1 MVSLDGSTSYIGNE
15 FIKLEITGSSHLA
28 TQHYVN
34 TAVANSGGGA
44 VDAYTKT
51 ETDNLLN
58 NKLNVNNPQ
67 NMEGTLT
74 IGSVGGTS
82 KIIVNALSSTKDF
95 YVNGDAQVLG
105 NHLVASLDST
115 SYIKGTNIITN
126 TINADNLNDIY
137 FQSNG
142 VSYLQLDVSENKLVS
157 SKLIQCGGNL
167 TTQEIDTIAN
177 LDLVIKRNN
186 IDYITLSDGQINFN
200 QPTNISVDTTNLV
213 KKTGETDQRIDGTV
227 SVNGDT
233 VAGYELTVAGQVHTQ
248 GMYVASDT
256 DLIFGNPT
264 QYITNPFG
272 TAHIR
277 HYTNGEHQFY
287 CNGVEDFLIDQ
298 DKALARGNML
308 CVGQFQGSIF
318 NSFNNNTVDVSFR
331 KANVEL
337 MKLGGAK
344 VMAYF
349 PLGVASNIY
358 DSVDNADVVF
368 KRNFVDFFFLRN
380 NSVELSS
387 GISLSTSSAK
397 IDTIDTVGDNDLV
410 FKRFNDNY
418 MSFSQVAGKIFLQ
431 KDTEIQGDVNFIA
444 NKTIQID
451 NLDTVGDHDMV
462 IKRNNIEFLRLD
474 GPRTVVNGPENYIII
489 GNNVGLNTD
498 WIFANTFANRS
509 DNTDTNF
516 RGAIS
521 GGLASGTIYMT
532 YEHVAQNLHVK
543 TDMEL
548 DQDKKFY
555 VHKEAS
561 KNSFISSINIAG
573 VNHTTFQNEDPNGD
587 LRFSANGNVIL
598 FITPTKV
605 SVPTPYTLEGDLVD
619 TSDLVKK
626 YDIKNVEH
634 NFTDIV
640 KQIEPKTFKLNDEK
654 ETGITKNH
662 LGFIA
667 NEIEEVIPPE
677 WENIVMTD
685 DEGIKKLSYIKM
697 GSITWGAVRAL
708 IEENE
713 TMKNKIEHLENRLF
727 EVENFIKDYV
737 KPKPKSKAKAKPKE

>member
-1 MVSLDGSTSYIGNE
+1 MALQLDGGNTVIGTE
-15 FIKLEITGSSHLA
+15 FIKLLNTGSSHLA
-28 TQHYVN
+28 TQHYVD
-34 TAVANSGGGA
+34 TAVAGGGGGA

-51 ETDNLLN
+51 ETDSLLN
-58 NKLNVNNPQ
+58 TKLNVNNPQ
-67 NMEGTLT
+67 DMEGTLRL
-74 IGSVGGTS
+74 GSVNGVS
-82 KIIVNALSSTKDF
+82 KIILNSVGDNGKDF
-95 YVNGDAQVLG
+95 YVNGDSQVLG
-105 NHLVASLDST
+105 NLEVASLDSS
-115 SYIKGTNIITN
+115 SYIKGTNLISN
-126 TINADNLNDIY
+126 TINADNLNDIF

-142 VSYLQLDVSENKLVS
+142 ANYLQLDVSENKLVS

-167 TTQEIDTIAN
+167 TTQEIDTIAP
-177 LDLVIKRNN
+177 LDLVIKRGGV
-186 IDYITLSDGQINFN
+186 DYITLADGQVNFN

-397 IDTIDTVGDNDLV
+397 IDTIDTVGDNDLA
-410 FKRFNDNY
+410 FKRNNDSF
-418 MSFSQVAGKIFLQ
+418 MSFSQATGKIFLQ
-431 KDTEIQGDVNFIA
+431 KDVEVQGDVTFIA
-444 NKTIQID
+444 NKTIKID
-451 NLDTVGDHDMV
+451 NLDTVGDNDMV
-462 IKRNNIEFLRLD
+462 VKRNNIEFLRLD

-573 VNHTTFQNEDPNGD
+573 VNHTTFQNEDPDGD
-587 LRFSANGNVIL
+587 LRFYANGNTIL
-598 FITPTKV
+598 FVTPTKV
-605 SVPTPYTLEGDLVD
+605 SVPAPYTLEGDLVD
-619 TSDLVKK
+619 TSDKTKK
-626 YDIKNVEH
+626 YDIKSTEH

-640 KQIEPKTFKLNDEK
+640 KEIVPKTFKMKEEK
-654 ETGITKNH
+654 EIGLTKNH
-662 LGFIA
+662 IGFIA
-667 NEIEEVIPPE
+667 NEIAEVIPDE
-677 WENIVMTD
+677 WENIVFTD
-685 DEGIKKLSYIKM
+685 DEGIKKLSYVKM
-697 GSITWGAVRAL
+697 NVVLWGCVR
-708 IEENE
+708 EQQSR
-713 TMKNKIEHLENRLF
+713 IEHLETRLF
-727 EVENFIKDYV
+727 EVENFIKDMT
-737 KPKPKSKAKAKPKE
+737 KPKSKSKAKAKTNVVDF